1 MRYGHFKQGNTARG
15 PTEADILH
23 SDEYC
28 KQINTY
34 VPRQGTEN
42 KLLCNPLSKLEQ
54 RNLNVIIKGFK
65 GLNPIR

>member
-1 MRYGHFKQGNTARG
+1 MRYGHFTQGKHCKG

-23 SDEYC
+23 FDEDC

-34 VPRQGTEN
+34 VQRQDIDN

-54 RNLNVIIKGFK
+54 RNLNAIIKGFK